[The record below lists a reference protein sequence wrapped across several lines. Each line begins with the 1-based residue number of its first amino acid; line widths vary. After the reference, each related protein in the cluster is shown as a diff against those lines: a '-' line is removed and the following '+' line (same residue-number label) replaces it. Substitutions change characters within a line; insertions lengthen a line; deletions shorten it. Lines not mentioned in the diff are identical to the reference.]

1 LFIQDYI
8 RISQVKIREVS
19 NFVILLWKYGT
30 PGIPDELFERSEQ
43 VPITKE
49 EVRALTISKLRL
61 KERFSAIDVGCGSG
75 SLTVEI
81 CNQIKQGVIYAIDFD
96 EKAVEL
102 TKLNLSRFGFTAD
115 VILSDA
121 KDILPKLPQVNA
133 IVVGGTWSNTRRII
147 EMGILKLQE
156 KGRIVINTILIE
168 SACEALS
175 TIYSANLDEVDVTQV
190 IISKSRKITNG
201 TMMLARNPV
210 LIISATKP
218 VT

>member
-1 LFIQDYI
+1 MH
-8 RISQVKIREVS
+8 
-19 NFVILLWKYGT
+19 WKYDT

-61 KERFSAIDVGCGSG
+61 KEGFTAIDVGCGSG

-81 CNQIKQGVIYAIDFD
+81 CNQIGGGVVYAIDFD

-102 TKLNLSRFGFTAD
+102 TRLNLRRFGFEAK

-121 KDILPKLPQVNA
+121 QDVLPRLPEVNS
-133 IVVGGTWSNTRRII
+133 IVVGGTWSNTRKII
-147 EMGILKLQE
+147 EMGISKLQQN
-156 KGRIVINTILIE
+156 GRLVINTILIE

-175 TIYSANLDEVDVTQV
+175 TIYGANLEEVDVTQV
-190 IISKSRKITNG
+190 IISKSRKVTTG

-218 VT
+218 TS

>member
-1 LFIQDYI
+1 MH
-8 RISQVKIREVS
+8 
-19 NFVILLWKYGT
+19 WKYDT

-61 KERFSAIDVGCGSG
+61 KEGFTAIDVGCGSG

-81 CNQIKQGVIYAIDFD
+81 CNQIGGGVVYAIDFD

-102 TKLNLSRFGFTAD
+102 TRLNLRRFGFEAK

-121 KDILPKLPQVNA
+121 QDVLPRLPEVNS
-133 IVVGGTWSNTRRII
+133 IVVGGTWSNTRKII
-147 EMGILKLQE
+147 EMGISKLQQN
-156 KGRIVINTILIE
+156 GRLVINTILIE
-168 SACEALS
+168 SAYEALS
-175 TIYSANLDEVDVTQV
+175 TIYGANLEEVDVTQV
-190 IISKSRKITNG
+190 IISKSRKVTTG

-218 VT
+218 TS

>member
-1 LFIQDYI
+1 M
-8 RISQVKIREVS
+8 
-19 NFVILLWKYGT
+19 LWRYDT

-49 EVRALTISKLRL
+49 EVRAITIGKLRL
-61 KERFSAIDVGCGSG
+61 KEGFTAIDVGCGSG

-81 CNQIKQGVIYAIDFD
+81 CNQIRSGTAYAIDFD

-102 TKLNLSRFGFTAD
+102 TKLNLGRFKFKAE

-121 KDILPKLPQVNA
+121 QDALPKLPQVNS
-133 IVVGGTWSNTRRII
+133 IVIGGTWGNTRKII
-147 EMGILKLQE
+147 EMAISKLQTN
-156 KGRIVINTILIE
+156 GRLVINTILIE
-168 SACEALS
+168 SAYDALS
-175 TIYSANLDEVDVTQV
+175 TLYDAKLEEVDVTQV
-190 IISKSRKITNG
+190 IISKSRKVTTG

-218 VT
+218 TPPP

>member
-1 LFIQDYI
+1 L
-8 RISQVKIREVS
+8 R
-19 NFVILLWKYGT
+19 WKYDT

-61 KERFSAIDVGCGSG
+61 KEGFTAIDVGCGSG

-81 CNQIKQGVIYAIDFD
+81 CNQIGGGVAYAIDFD

-102 TKLNLSRFGFTAD
+102 TRLNLRRFGFEAE

-121 KDILPKLPQVNA
+121 QDVLPRLPAVNS
-133 IVVGGTWSNTRRII
+133 IVVGGTWSNTRKII
-147 EMGILKLQE
+147 EMGISKLQQN
-156 KGRIVINTILIE
+156 GRLVINTILIE
-168 SACEALS
+168 SAYEALS
-175 TIYSANLDEVDVTQV
+175 TIYSANLEEVDVTQV
-190 IISKSRKITNG
+190 IISKSRKVTTG

-218 VT
+218 TS

>member
-1 LFIQDYI
+1 M
-8 RISQVKIREVS
+8 
-19 NFVILLWKYGT
+19 LWRYDT

-49 EVRALTISKLRL
+49 EVRAITISKLRL
-61 KERFSAIDVGCGSG
+61 NEGFSAIDVGCGSG

-81 CNQIKQGVIYAIDFD
+81 CNQIGSGTAYAIDFD

-102 TKLNLSRFGFTAD
+102 TNLNLGRFKFKAE

-121 KDILPKLPQVNA
+121 QDALPKLPQVNS
-133 IVVGGTWSNTRRII
+133 IVIGGTWGNTRKII
-147 EMGILKLQE
+147 EIAISKLQIN
-156 KGRIVINTILIE
+156 GRLVINTILIE
-168 SACEALS
+168 SAYDALS
-175 TIYSANLDEVDVTQV
+175 TLYDAKLEEVDVTQV
-190 IISKSRKITNG
+190 IISKSRKVTTG

-218 VT
+218 TP

>member
-1 LFIQDYI
+1 MH
-8 RISQVKIREVS
+8 
-19 NFVILLWKYGT
+19 WKFDT

-49 EVRALTISKLRL
+49 EVRALTICKLRL
-61 KERFSAIDVGCGSG
+61 KKGFSAIDVGCGSG

-81 CNQIKQGVIYAIDFD
+81 CNQIRGGAVYAIDFD

-102 TKLNLSRFGFTAD
+102 TTLNLRRFSLNAE

-121 KDILPKLPQVNA
+121 QDALPRLPQVNS
-133 IVVGGTWSNTRRII
+133 IVVGGTWSNTRKII
-147 EMGILKLQE
+147 EMGIAKLQE
-156 KGRIVINTILIE
+156 NGRLVINTILIE
-168 SACEALS
+168 SAYEALS
-175 TIYSANLDEVDVTQV
+175 TIYSANLKEVDVTQV
-190 IISKSRKITNG
+190 IISKSRKVTTG

-218 VT
+218 SS

>member
-1 LFIQDYI
+1 MGSCQSFGKLHWEFD
-8 RISQVKIREVS
+8 
-19 NFVILLWKYGT
+19 T

-61 KERFSAIDVGCGSG
+61 RKGFSAIDVGCGSG

-81 CNQIKQGVIYAIDFD
+81 CNQVRGGVVYAIDFD
-96 EKAVEL
+96 KKAVEL
-102 TKLNLSRFGFTAD
+102 TRLNLSRFSFNAE

-121 KDILPKLPQVNA
+121 QDALPRLPQVNS
-133 IVVGGTWSNTRRII
+133 IVVGGTWSNTRKII
-147 EMGILKLQE
+147 ELGIAKLQE
-156 KGRIVINTILIE
+156 NGRLVINTILIE
-168 SACEALS
+168 SAYEALT
-175 TIYSANLDEVDVTQV
+175 TIYSANLEEVDVTQV
-190 IISKSRKITNG
+190 IISKSRKVTTG

-218 VT
+218 SS

>member
-1 LFIQDYI
+1 M
-8 RISQVKIREVS
+8 
-19 NFVILLWKYGT
+19 LWRYDT

-49 EVRALTISKLRL
+49 EVRAITISKLRL
-61 KERFSAIDVGCGSG
+61 NEGFAAIDVGCGSG

-81 CNQIKQGVIYAIDFD
+81 CNQIKGGAVYAIDFD

-102 TKLNLSRFGFTAD
+102 TRMNLSRFGFKAE

-121 KDILPKLPQVNA
+121 ENALPRLPQVNS
-133 IVVGGTWSNTRRII
+133 IGIGGTWGNSRKII
-147 EMGILKLQE
+147 EMGISKLQTN
-156 KGRIVINTILIE
+156 GRLVVNTILIE
-168 SACEALS
+168 SAYEALS
-175 TIYSANLDEVDVTQV
+175 TIYSANLEEVDVTQV
-190 IISKSRKITNG
+190 LISKSRKVTTG

-218 VT
+218 TF

>member
-1 LFIQDYI
+1 
-8 RISQVKIREVS
+8 
-19 NFVILLWKYGT
+19 LLWRYDT

-49 EVRALTISKLRL
+49 EVRAVTIGKLRL
-61 KERFSAIDVGCGSG
+61 KQGFTAIDVGCGSG

-81 CNQIKQGVIYAIDFD
+81 CNQLRGGTAYAIDFD

-102 TKLNLSRFGFTAD
+102 TKRNLSRFGFKAD

-121 KDILPKLPQVNA
+121 QEALPRLPRVNS
-133 IVVGGTWSNTRRII
+133 IVVGGTWRNTRKII
-147 EMGILKLQE
+147 EMGISKLQTN
-156 KGRIVINTILIE
+156 GRLVINTVLIE
-168 SACEALS
+168 SAYDALS
-175 TIYSANLDEVDVTQV
+175 TIYGAELEEVDVTQV
-190 IISKSRKITNG
+190 IISKSKKVTTG

-218 VT
+218 TS

>member
-1 LFIQDYI
+1 MSFL
-8 RISQVKIREVS
+8 R
-19 NFVILLWKYGT
+19 WKYDT

-61 KERFSAIDVGCGSG
+61 KEGFTAIDVGCGSG

-81 CNQIKQGVIYAIDFD
+81 CNQIKDGVVYAIDFD

-102 TKLNLSRFGFTAD
+102 TKLNLNRFGFKAE

-121 KDILPKLPQVNA
+121 QDALPRLPNVNS
-133 IVVGGTWSNTRRII
+133 IVVGGTWNNTKKII
-147 EMGILKLQE
+147 ELGISKLHAY
-156 KGRIVINTILIE
+156 GRLVINTILIE
-168 SACEALS
+168 SAYESLS
-175 TIYSANLDEVDVTQV
+175 TIYSANLEEVDVTQV
-190 IISKSRKITNG
+190 IISKSRKVETG
-201 TMMLARNPV
+201 TLMLARNPV

-218 VT
+218 PS

>member
-1 LFIQDYI
+1 M
-8 RISQVKIREVS
+8 
-19 NFVILLWKYGT
+19 LWRYDT

-49 EVRALTISKLRL
+49 EVRAITIGKLRL
-61 KERFSAIDVGCGSG
+61 KEGFTAIDVGCGSG

-81 CNQIKQGVIYAIDFD
+81 CNQIRSGTAYAIDFD

-102 TKLNLSRFGFTAD
+102 TKLNLGRFKFKAE

-121 KDILPKLPQVNA
+121 QDALPKLPQVNS
-133 IVVGGTWSNTRRII
+133 IVIGGTWGNTRKII
-147 EMGILKLQE
+147 EMAISKLQTN
-156 KGRIVINTILIE
+156 GRLVINTILIE
-168 SACEALS
+168 SAYDALS
-175 TIYSANLDEVDVTQV
+175 ALYDAKLEEVDVTQV
-190 IISKSRKITNG
+190 IISKSRKVTTG

-218 VT
+218 TS

>member
-1 LFIQDYI
+1 
-8 RISQVKIREVS
+8 
-19 NFVILLWKYGT
+19 LLWRYGT

-49 EVRALTISKLRL
+49 EVRAITIGKLRL
-61 KERFSAIDVGCGSG
+61 KEGFTAIDVGCGSG

-81 CNQIKQGVIYAIDFD
+81 CNQIRSGTAYAIDFD

-102 TKLNLSRFGFTAD
+102 TKLNLGRFKFKAE

-121 KDILPKLPQVNA
+121 QDALPKLPQVNS
-133 IVVGGTWSNTRRII
+133 IVIGGTWGNTRKII
-147 EMGILKLQE
+147 EMAISKLQTN
-156 KGRIVINTILIE
+156 GRLVINTILIE
-168 SACEALS
+168 SAYDALS
-175 TIYSANLDEVDVTQV
+175 TLYDAKLEEVDVTQV
-190 IISKSRKITNG
+190 IISKSRKVTTG

-218 VT
+218 TS

>member
-1 LFIQDYI
+1 M
-8 RISQVKIREVS
+8 
-19 NFVILLWKYGT
+19 LWRYDT

-49 EVRALTISKLRL
+49 EVRAITIGKLRL
-61 KERFSAIDVGCGSG
+61 KEGFTAIDVGCGSG

-81 CNQIKQGVIYAIDFD
+81 CNQIRSGTAYAIDFD

-102 TKLNLSRFGFTAD
+102 TKLNLGRFKFKAE

-121 KDILPKLPQVNA
+121 QDALPKLPQVNA
-133 IVVGGTWSNTRRII
+133 IVIGGTWGNTRKII
-147 EMGILKLQE
+147 EMAISKLQTN
-156 KGRIVINTILIE
+156 GRLVINTILIE
-168 SACEALS
+168 SAYDALS
-175 TIYSANLDEVDVTQV
+175 TLYDAKLEEVEVTQV
-190 IISKSRKITNG
+190 IISKSRKVTTG

-218 VT
+218 TS

>member
-1 LFIQDYI
+1 M
-8 RISQVKIREVS
+8 
-19 NFVILLWKYGT
+19 LWRYDT

-49 EVRALTISKLRL
+49 EVRAITIGKLRL
-61 KERFSAIDVGCGSG
+61 KEGFTAIDVGCGSG

-81 CNQIKQGVIYAIDFD
+81 CNQIRSGTAYAIDFD

-102 TKLNLSRFGFTAD
+102 TKLNLGRFKFKAE

-121 KDILPKLPQVNA
+121 QDALPKLPQVNS
-133 IVVGGTWSNTRRII
+133 IVIGGTWGNTRKII
-147 EMGILKLQE
+147 EMAISKLQTN
-156 KGRIVINTILIE
+156 GRLVINTILIE
-168 SACEALS
+168 SAYDALS
-175 TIYSANLDEVDVTQV
+175 TLYDAKLEEVDVTQV
-190 IISKSRKITNG
+190 IISKSKKVTTG

-218 VT
+218 TP

>member
-1 LFIQDYI
+1 
-8 RISQVKIREVS
+8 
-19 NFVILLWKYGT
+19 LLWRYDT

-49 EVRALTISKLRL
+49 EVRAITIGKLRL
-61 KERFSAIDVGCGSG
+61 KEGFTAIDVGCGSG

-81 CNQIKQGVIYAIDFD
+81 CNQIRSGTAYAIDFD

-102 TKLNLSRFGFTAD
+102 TKLNLGRFKFKAE

-121 KDILPKLPQVNA
+121 QDALPKLPQVNS
-133 IVVGGTWSNTRRII
+133 IVIGGTWGNTRKII
-147 EMGILKLQE
+147 EMAISKLQTN
-156 KGRIVINTILIE
+156 GRLVINTILIE
-168 SACEALS
+168 SAYDALS
-175 TIYSANLDEVDVTQV
+175 ALYDAKLEEVDVTQV
-190 IISKSRKITNG
+190 IISKSRKVTTG

-218 VT
+218 TS

>member
-1 LFIQDYI
+1 
-8 RISQVKIREVS
+8 
-19 NFVILLWKYGT
+19 LLWRYDT

-49 EVRALTISKLRL
+49 EVRAITIGKLRL
-61 KERFSAIDVGCGSG
+61 KEGFTAIDVGCGSG

-81 CNQIKQGVIYAIDFD
+81 CNQIRSGTAYAIDFD

-102 TKLNLSRFGFTAD
+102 TKLNLSRFRFKAE

-121 KDILPKLPQVNA
+121 QDALPKLPQVNS
-133 IVVGGTWSNTRRII
+133 IVIGGTWGNTRKII
-147 EMGILKLQE
+147 EMAISKLQTN
-156 KGRIVINTILIE
+156 GRLVINTILIE
-168 SACEALS
+168 SAYDTLS
-175 TIYSANLDEVDVTQV
+175 TLYDAKLEEVDVTQV
-190 IISKSRKITNG
+190 IISKSRKVTTG

-218 VT
+218 TS

>member
-1 LFIQDYI
+1 MH
-8 RISQVKIREVS
+8 
-19 NFVILLWKYGT
+19 WKFDT

-49 EVRALTISKLRL
+49 EVRALTICKLRL
-61 KERFSAIDVGCGSG
+61 KKGFSAIDVGCGSG

-81 CNQIKQGVIYAIDFD
+81 CKQIRGGVVYAIDFD

-102 TKLNLSRFGFTAD
+102 TTLNLRRFSLNAE

-121 KDILPKLPQVNA
+121 QDALPRLPQVNS
-133 IVVGGTWSNTRRII
+133 IVVGGTWSNTRKII
-147 EMGILKLQE
+147 EMGIAKLQE
-156 KGRIVINTILIE
+156 NGRLVINTILIE
-168 SACEALS
+168 SAYEALS
-175 TIYSANLDEVDVTQV
+175 TIYSANLEEVDVTQV
-190 IISKSRKITNG
+190 IISKSRKVTTG

-218 VT
+218 SS